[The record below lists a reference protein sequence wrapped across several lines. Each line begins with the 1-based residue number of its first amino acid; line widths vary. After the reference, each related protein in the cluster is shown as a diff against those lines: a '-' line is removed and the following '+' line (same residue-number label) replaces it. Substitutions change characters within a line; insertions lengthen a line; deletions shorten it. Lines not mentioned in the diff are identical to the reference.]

1 MQTIG
6 RGLIIASPTEKQ
18 IKFAEDIAKVLGI
31 DFPTSS
37 KEFNKRTY
45 RNFIE
50 AHCGEFKMVMND
62 INDICFE
69 DEMTWFQM
77 LNG

>member
-1 MQTIG
+1 M
-6 RGLIIASPTEKQ
+6 ASPTEKQ
-18 IKFAEDIAKVLGI
+18 IKLAEDIAKVLDI
-31 DFPTSS
+31 EFPTTS

-45 RNFIE
+45 YKFIN
-50 AHCGEFKMVMND
+50 AYYKDFKRIVDDVNEL
-62 INDICFE
+62 CWE

>member
-1 MQTIG
+1 M
-6 RGLIIASPTEKQ
+6 LPTEKQ
-18 IKFAEDIAKVLGI
+18 INFAETIAEVLGL

-45 RNFIE
+45 RKFIN
-50 AHCGEFKMVMND
+50 AHYDEFKRVMD
-62 INDICFE
+62 ECTITEE
-69 DEMTWFQM
+69 DEMAWFQM